1 MILAALLPA
10 QPASRPA
17 GESAETAPESEM
29 LDA

>member
-1 MILAALLPA
+1 MILAALPA